1 MYIYILIL
9 AINIYLYIRILNLI
23 NILNYKIKNNLI
35 VKIENQQTYTKQ
47 LSSSDDILLKK
58 RSHTKPS
65 SGSLFYADKVIKNYT
80 KPASEGVRWPP
91 GKFVLPV

>member
-9 AINIYLYIRILNLI
+9 AINIYLYIRILYLI
-23 NILNYKIKNNLI
+23 NILDYKIENNLIIKIKNEHI
-35 VKIENQQTYTKQ
+35 YTKHI
-47 LSSSDDILLKK
+47 SSSDDILLKK

-80 KPASEGVRWPP
+80 KPASEGVR
-91 GKFVLPV
+91 

>member
-80 KPASEGVRWPP
+80 KPASEGVR
-91 GKFVLPV
+91 

>member
-1 MYIYILIL
+1 MYIYIFLFI
-9 AINIYLYIRILNLI
+9 INIYLYKRILDLI
-23 NILNYKIKNNLI
+23 NILDYKIENNLI
-35 VKIENQQTYTKQ
+35 VKIQNQQTYDKQ

-80 KPASEGVRWPP
+80 KPASEGVR
-91 GKFVLPV
+91 

>member
-1 MYIYILIL
+1 MYIYALLLIII
-9 AINIYLYIRILNLI
+9 INLYLYKKLLDLISILT
-23 NILNYKIKNNLI
+23 YKIENNLI
-35 VKIENQQTYTKQ
+35 VKIEYKPTYDKQ

-80 KPASEGVRWPP
+80 KPASEGVR
-91 GKFVLPV
+91 